1 MWVVQIECNYLYLC
15 AEKLWQMERTLSFT
29 GHRPEK
35 IKGYTS
41 HPQEVEARVREA
53 LAEAVKMFYRHGYR
67 RFMTGMADG
76 VDLWA
81 ADEIIRLREEGVM
94 SEAEIVAVVPFRGH
108 HRTTNT
114 PALYQRVSDAATER
128 VFICEEYHH
137 NCYTLRNDYLVDN
150 ASALIAYCEG
160 TPGGTKYTLQRARRQ
175 GLTIFDIVNPGMF

>member
-1 MWVVQIECNYLYLC
+1 M
-15 AEKLWQMERTLSFT
+15 EKTLSFT

-35 IKGYTS
+35 IKGYTTN
-41 HPQEVEARVREA
+41 PQEVEKGVREA

-81 ADEIIRLREEGVM
+81 ADEIIRLRDEGVM
-94 SEAEIVAVVPFRGH
+94 SEAEIVAVIPFVGH
-108 HRTTNT
+108 HRTTHT
-114 PALYQRVSDAATER
+114 PQLYKKVIDASSVTIY
-128 VFICEEYHH
+128 ICQEYHH
-137 NCYTLRNDYLVDN
+137 NCYTLRNDYLVDK

-160 TPGGTKYTLQRARRQ
+160 VAGGTKYTMNRAKRK